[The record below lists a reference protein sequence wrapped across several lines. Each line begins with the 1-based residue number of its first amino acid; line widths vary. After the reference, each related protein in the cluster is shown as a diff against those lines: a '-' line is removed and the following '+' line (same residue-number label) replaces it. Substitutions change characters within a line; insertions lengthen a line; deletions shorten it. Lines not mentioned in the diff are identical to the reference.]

1 MSGLAPCEGVCV
13 CVCDECECVCV
24 CVKTS
29 GKKRDDIYKWVYKKG
44 VVH

>member
-1 MSGLAPCEGVCV
+1 MCV

-29 GKKRDDIYKWVYKKG
+29 GKKRDDIYKWYIRKVWFIKIHTSNTK
-44 VVH
+44 V